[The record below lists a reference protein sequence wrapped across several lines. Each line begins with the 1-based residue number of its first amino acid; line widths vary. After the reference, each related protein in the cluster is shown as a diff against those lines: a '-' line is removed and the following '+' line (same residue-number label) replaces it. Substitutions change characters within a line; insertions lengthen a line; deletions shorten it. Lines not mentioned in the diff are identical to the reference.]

1 MGFANEF
8 DISLVADI
16 FQQTFGFDG
25 MSSLEFDQKVRRS
38 STPYFTIDELTI
50 SLFPRV
56 PNRSETINESKGVLV
71 LNFRHFLNI

>member
-25 MSSLEFDQKVRRS
+25 MSSLEFDQKVRKTAQT
-38 STPYFTIDELTI
+38 TPYFTIEELTI
-50 SLFPRV
+50 SLFPKV
-56 PNRSETINESKGVLV
+56 PNRSETINES
-71 LNFRHFLNI
+71 